1 MKAAEL
7 NEQSRPDSSLFARVR
22 AALASEAA
30 PILIS
35 ELLFNF
41 GFFAVVPFIALSLSN
56 DFLVGAAAIG
66 LVLGV
71 RSLGQRGMFL
81 VGGLAADRLG
91 ARWVILFGI
100 AVRVAG
106 FLSLSVSLLLPHP
119 SFWLFVVGTF
129 LTGLGGA
136 FFEPGFQIIIA
147 AADVKKPRRITLFAW
162 LTVTAELGSVL
173 GPVVGSFLIEI
184 PSKVNGFA
192 VVAGYG
198 AILFALVGVVLWFVL
213 PKKREYLEVATG
225 PIELP
230 TAAGPDATVGPTGLS
245 SPQAG
250 ARSTAEAAKTAKPS
264 SKRRRLSLPP
274 VRFFVF
280 SVLAASDGLAYNQ
293 LYLTIPLLLAR
304 VGLDATMLGLIFA
317 WVSIL
322 TFAFQLPIARL
333 GTRIGAPA
341 ALRIGYLTTALG
353 FVALALAGY
362 TGADSSFVVIAGA
375 LSLVILGHLSVNP
388 ASLST
393 VPLISDARNRGA
405 YFGVLSSVSGLLVL
419 AANPLIGWIFETP
432 HGIGNYAPWL
442 FMAAM
447 SLISAFGSP
456 RALKACIP
464 ARATTA

>member
-7 NEQSRPDSSLFARVR
+7 NEQSEPGKPLSLSGRVR
-22 AALASEAA
+22 AALTSEAA
-30 PILIS
+30 PILVA
-35 ELLFNF
+35 ELVFNF

-100 AVRVAG
+100 AIRVAG
-106 FLSLSVSLLLPHP
+106 FLSLSVSLLLPQP

-162 LTVTAELGSVL
+162 LTVTAEIGSVL
-173 GPVVGSFLIEI
+173 GPVVGSFLIDI
-184 PSKVNGFA
+184 PTEVNGFA
-192 VVAGYG
+192 LVAGYG
-198 AILFALVGVVLWFVL
+198 AALFALVGVVLWFVL
-213 PKKREYLEVATG
+213 PKKREYADVATG

-245 SPQAG
+245 APEAG
-250 ARSTAEAAKTAKPS
+250 GGSTPSRAKR
-264 SKRRRLSLPP
+264 KRHGRNLPP
-274 VRFFVF
+274 LRFFVF
-280 SVLAASDGLAYNQ
+280 SALNASDGLAYNQ

-304 VGLDATMLGLIFA
+304 VGHDAKLLGLIFA

-333 GTRIGAPA
+333 GTKLGAPT
-341 ALRIGYLTTALG
+341 ALRLGYLVTALG
-353 FVALALAGY
+353 FVALAIAGY

-388 ASLST
+388 AALSS
-393 VPLISDARNRGA
+393 VPLMSSEKNRGA
-405 YFGVLSSVSGLLVL
+405 YFGVLASLGGVLVL
-419 AANPLIGWIFETP
+419 TMNPLIGWIFEAP
-432 HGIGNYAPWL
+432 NGVGDYAPWL
-442 FMAAM
+442 FMAVM
-447 SLISAFGSP
+447 SLISALGSP
-456 RALKACIP
+456 RALRACLP
-464 ARATTA
+464 PRESV